1 MRIFIAI
8 SILIIIFGFSPCE
21 AGQIAGPPIPLKLP
35 DDVSW
40 VNTILTT
47 REDGSRDY
55 QRHVFVAKGNR
66 WRLEFE
72 TFNSAPII
80 FVFNGSK
87 LGTNSKIH
95 QSKDLKDKTPD
106 FWDARTHIRMGY
118 ETANKSQYKGIKK
131 IDNKDCWHF
140 SSEDTDS
147 KFNLWV
153 DVKKRI
159 PRRMSVEKADGG
171 SIRDLFDDIP
181 KHIKITPDLFN
192 VNNLKVILLAK

>member
-21 AGQIAGPPIPLKLP
+21 AGQIAGPPRPLKLP
-35 DDVSW
+35 NDVSW
-40 VNTILTT
+40 VNTVLLT
-47 REDGSRDY
+47 EKDGRRVY
-55 QRHVFVAKGNR
+55 QRHVFIARGNR
-66 WRLEFE
+66 WRLEYE
-72 TFNSAPII
+72 MLNSAPTI

-95 QSKDLKDKTPD
+95 ESKNPENKTPEL
-106 FWDARTHIRMGY
+106 WDARTQIRMSY

-131 IDNKDCWHF
+131 IDNIDCWHF
-140 SSEDTDS
+140 FGEVTDS

-159 PRRMSVEKADGG
+159 PRRMSFENPDGS
-171 SIRDLFDDIP
+171 SIREIFDDIP
-181 KHIKITPDLFN
+181 KHIKITPELFN
-192 VNNLKVILLAK
+192 VNNLNVILLAK